1 MVGELFDILFFIVG
15 GGDDGG
21 GEEMPI
27 DTVFADRG
35 E

>member
-1 MVGELFDILFFIVG
+1 MVGEPFDILFFIVG